1 MEKDDAQLI
10 RNILSGDE
18 SAFSILIQKYQ
29 KRVHALAWRKI
40 GDFHH
45 AEEITQDTFL
55 RAYTKLS
62 TLKNPNQ
69 FAGWLYVI
77 ANRLCLNWMRKQKS
91 RMLSLEQMSEK
102 EIDTLTY
109 GHSISEYREAE
120 ATEHRY
126 EIVQK
131 LLAKL
136 PESERTVMTLYYL
149 GEMPAKEVSK
159 FLGVSVKT
167 IHSRLHRARKRL
179 QGEEELLIKEALG
192 KIQLPPNLTE
202 HVMRRVADLKPSP
215 TPTGKP
221 LIPWAALGTAT
232 VLVLL
237 LLGASNQ
244 YIARFQKPY
253 SFEAASEPTVEIID
267 VLTVLDMDSK
277 PAVRNQVGQINHP
290 THSTGLGLLT
300 TETASMSN
308 TQADSTKHANSQW
321 TPTNGPD
328 GGIVHDIFVTSERT
342 VYAAAPTGIYRL
354 TADATTWTR
363 INTNI
368 PIGGLRMPMAEYA
381 DMLYIVSTNKIF
393 ASTDK
398 GETWHVLCSRPKGHP
413 TGLVVI
419 DAPEQHSLHARPV
432 MYLALQNKGVFRST
446 DAGARWQPLQNGL
459 VNESVY
465 AVAAVGD
472 TVFVGTDNGLY
483 RLNSDIWQQLHVGL
497 SGAVYAV
504 TRFEN
509 NLYIEI
515 GSNHFPWDPIASKQN
530 EAYNVTIL
538 DDTNSSR
545 ILHSTDLGVSWT
557 EITDE
562 NEVPFM
568 NAAFGMVLLTNT
580 DAMFF
585 PLGVVKAD
593 KDTFYRAGPW
603 GIHRSTDRSKS
614 WHPFMNGITGTT
626 IQDLVAIKNRLYAYT
641 GRDLVQSTNGGETW
655 ETLRIDSSNHTLE
668 AREKEL
674 SLINVYLASQLA
686 VDNEVLYGVLSG
698 KNNSH
703 PRVFHLSTDDDMFVP
718 VHEAPAFKR
727 ESPLTEMPARIKKSI
742 ADHSHNSNEKIDDLS
757 ASMHVFEIRTGAGGL
772 AVNGHT
778 VYVEH
783 GRRLFR
789 WRPGDSEWRDTGLID
804 TGEPR
809 SGELDKGFKLAVSG
823 ETVYVG
829 RRDGKLFQSFD
840 AGNSWKDVTHNLP
853 LHFERFNEI
862 VFVGS
867 TVYVATDT
875 GVLVSQTGEHWSVL
889 TDGTGTR
896 PVIDRFAVDSTAVYG
911 AGDAGLYRLDTYGK
925 WRQVLPSVPGKVTSL
940 VVSNNVLYIATD
952 HGGLFHI
959 SLEEE
964 WSKAS
969 F

>member
-10 RNILSGDE
+10 RRALSGDE
-18 SAFSILIQKYQ
+18 SAFSPLIQKYQ
-29 KRVHALAWRKI
+29 KSVHALAWRKI
-40 GDFHH
+40 GDFHY

-55 RAYTKLS
+55 RAYEKLS

-77 ANRLCLNWMRKQKS
+77 ANRLCLNWMRKQKPA
-91 RMLSLEQMSEK
+91 MLSLEQMSVE

-109 GHSISEYREAE
+109 GHSISEDRETE
-120 ATEHRY
+120 ATERRY

-149 GEMPAKEVSK
+149 GETPAKEISK

-179 QGEEELLIKEALG
+179 QGEEELLIKEVLG
-192 KIQLPPNLTE
+192 NVQLPTHLIE
-202 HVMRRVADLKPSP
+202 HIMQQVADLEPSP

-221 LIPWAALGTAT
+221 VLPWAAFGAAT

-253 SFEAASEPTVEIID
+253 SFEAVSEPTIEIID
-267 VLTVLDMDSK
+267 AFIVLDIDSK
-277 PAVRNQVGQINHP
+277 PAVRNQAGQANNAP
-290 THSTGLGLLT
+290 HSSGTGLST
-300 TETASMSN
+300 TETTLTSK
-308 TQADSTKHANSQW
+308 TQADSTKRSDSPW

-342 VYAAAPTGIYRL
+342 LYAAAPTGIYRF
-354 TADATTWTR
+354 TADTTTWTR

-381 DMLYIVSTNKIF
+381 DMLYIVSMDKIF
-393 ASTDK
+393 TSTDK

-413 TGLVVI
+413 TGLVVME
-419 DAPEQHSLHARPV
+419 APKQQRLHARPV
-432 MYLALQNKGVFRST
+432 MYLTLQNKGVFRST
-446 DAGARWQPLQNGL
+446 DAGVGWHHLQNGL
-459 VNESVY
+459 VNKSVY

-472 TVFVGTDNGLY
+472 TVFVGTDTGLY
-483 RLNSDIWQQLHVGL
+483 RLNSDVWQQLPVGL
-497 SGAVYAV
+497 SGPVYAV

-515 GSNHFPWDPIASKQN
+515 GANHFPWDPIESKQN

-557 EITDE
+557 EITHE
-562 NEVPFM
+562 NESSFM
-568 NAAFGMVLLTNT
+568 NAAFGMALIT
-580 DAMFF
+580 DTSEMFF

-603 GIHRSTDRSKS
+603 GIHRSTDRGRS
-614 WHPFMNGITGTT
+614 WHPFMKGITGTT
-626 IQDLVAIKNRLYAYT
+626 IQDLVAINNRLYAYT

-655 ETLRIDSSNHTLE
+655 ETLRIDSSARTL
-668 AREKEL
+668 KEF
-674 SLINVYLASQLA
+674 SLINTYLASQLA
-686 VDNEVLYGVLSG
+686 VDNEVLYGILPG
-698 KNNSH
+698 KNAPH
-703 PRVFHLSTDDDMFVP
+703 LRVFYLSTDDNVFVP
-718 VHEAPAFKR
+718 VHEAPTFKR
-727 ESPLTEMPARIKKSI
+727 ESPLTEMPTRIEESI
-742 ADHSHNSNEKIDDLS
+742 AEHSHNNIEKSDDLS
-757 ASMHVFEIRTGAGGL
+757 ASMHVFEIRTVTGGL

-778 VYVEH
+778 LYVEH
-783 GRRLFR
+783 ARRLFR
-789 WRPGDSEWRDTGLID
+789 WRPGDSEWTDTGLID

-809 SGELDKGFKLAVSG
+809 SGELDRGFKLAVSG

-829 RRDGKLFQSFD
+829 KREGKLFQSLD
-840 AGNSWKDVTHNLP
+840 AGNSWKDVTSNLP

-867 TVYVATDT
+867 TIYIATDT

-889 TDGTGTR
+889 SDGMGKR
-896 PVIDRFAVDSTAVYG
+896 PVIDRLVGERQTVYG
-911 AGDAGLYRLDTYGK
+911 AGDAGLYRLDARGK
-925 WRQVLPSVPGKVTSL
+925 WKQISPSVPGKVNSL
-940 VVSNNVLYIATD
+940 VVSNNTLYIATD
-952 HGGLFHI
+952 HDGLFHI
-959 SLEEE
+959 SLEAEGL
-964 WSKAS
+964 KIR
-969 F
+969 

>member
-91 RMLSLEQMSEK
+91 GMLSLEQMSEK
-102 EIDTLTY
+102 EIDALTY

-179 QGEEELLIKEALG
+179 QGEEEFLIKEALG
-192 KIQLPPNLTE
+192 KIQLPSNLTE

-221 LIPWAALGTAT
+221 LLPWAALGTAT

-267 VLTVLDMDSK
+267 AFIVLDMDSK
-277 PAVRNQVGQINHP
+277 PAVRNQVGQINRS
-290 THSTGLGLLT
+290 THSIGTGLST
-300 TETASMSN
+300 AETASTSN
-308 TQADSTKHANSQW
+308 TPVDSTKYANSQW
-321 TPTNGPD
+321 TPTNGPH
-328 GGIVHDIFVTSERT
+328 GGTIYNIFATAERT
-342 VYAAAPTGIYRL
+342 LYAATPTSIYRL
-354 TADATTWTR
+354 TADAIEWTH
-363 INTNI
+363 INTNK
-368 PIGGLRMPMAEYA
+368 PISGLRMPMAEYA
-381 DMLYIVSTNKIF
+381 NTLYIVSTDKVF
-393 ASTDK
+393 TSTDN
-398 GETWHVLCSRPKGHP
+398 GETWNVLCARPKGPP
-413 TGLVVI
+413 TGLIVM
-419 DAPEQHSLHARPV
+419 DTAQRHKAHADFV
-432 MYLALQNKGVFRST
+432 MYLALENKGVFRST
-446 DAGARWQPLQNGL
+446 DAGAKWHHLQNGL
-459 VNESVY
+459 VNENVY
-465 AVAAVGD
+465 AVAAIGN
-472 TVFVGTDNGLY
+472 TVFAGTNKGLY
-483 RLNSDIWQQLHVGL
+483 HLNSDVWQQLSVGL
-497 SGAVYAV
+497 SGPIYAV
-504 TRFEN
+504 TGFEN

-515 GSNHFPWDPIASKQN
+515 GPELTLEWAELKQQAAYSITIGDNANSN
-530 EAYNVTIL
+530 
-538 DDTNSSR
+538 R
-545 ILHSTDLGVSWT
+545 ILHSPDLGVSWT
-557 EITDE
+557 QITHKNESSFMDTAFSMVFLIDPGETLLPQGVVIVDE
-562 NEVPFM
+562 N
-568 NAAFGMVLLTNT
+568 
-580 DAMFF
+580 
-585 PLGVVKAD
+585 
-593 KDTFYRAGPW
+593 TFYRGGPF
-603 GIHRSTDRSKS
+603 GIHRSTDRGKS
-614 WHPFMNGITGTT
+614 WHQFTNGIRQGT
-626 IQDLVAIKNRLYAYT
+626 IQDLVTINNRLYAYT
-641 GRDLVQSTNGGETW
+641 GTNLVQFVNDGETW
-655 ETLRIDSSNHTLE
+655 ETVRTDSSDGTL
-668 AREKEL
+668 AMREITFSPIHSHL
-674 SLINVYLASQLA
+674 VSQLA
-686 VDNEVLYGVLSG
+686 VDNDILYGVALRNDG
-698 KNNSH
+698 
-703 PRVFHLSTDDDMFVP
+703 PRVLHLSADADVLVP
-718 VHEAPAFKR
+718 VQGAPVFELA
-727 ESPLTEMPARIKKSI
+727 SALTESQTGVEETKVERSFNNDEKS
-742 ADHSHNSNEKIDDLS
+742 DYLPTSSNSIE
-757 ASMHVFEIRTGAGGL
+757 MHIETIGL
-772 AVNGHT
+772 AVSEQT
-778 VYVEH
+778 LYVEYN
-783 GRRLFR
+783 GRLFR
-789 WRPGDSEWRDTGLID
+789 WRPGDLEWKDTGLVD
-804 TGEPR
+804 TSESR
-809 SGELDKGFKLAVSG
+809 SNELDRSFKLAVSG

-840 AGNSWKDVTHNLP
+840 SGNSWKNVTLNLP

-867 TVYVATDT
+867 TVYVATNT
-875 GVLVSQTGEHWSVL
+875 GVLTSQTGEHWSVL
-889 TDGTGTR
+889 TDGTETR

-911 AGDAGLYRLDTYGK
+911 AGNAGLYRLDTYGK
-925 WRQVLPSVPGKVTSL
+925 WKQILPSVPGKTISL
-940 VVSNNVLYIATD
+940 VVSNNTLYIATD
-952 HGGLFHI
+952 HGKLFHI

-964 WSKAS
+964 WSKTS

>member
-91 RMLSLEQMSEK
+91 GMLSLEQMSEK
-102 EIDTLTY
+102 EIDSLTY
-109 GHSISEYREAE
+109 GHSLSEYREAE

-215 TPTGKP
+215 TPAGKP

-267 VLTVLDMDSK
+267 VLTMLDMDSK
-277 PAVRNQVGQINHP
+277 PAVRNQVGQINRS
-290 THSTGLGLLT
+290 THSIGTGLSMA
-300 TETASMSN
+300 ETASTSN
-308 TQADSTKHANSQW
+308 TQVDSTKYANSQW
-321 TPTNGPD
+321 TPTNGPH
-328 GGIVHDIFVTSERT
+328 GGIIYNIFATAERT
-342 VYAAAPTGIYRL
+342 LYAATPTSIYRR
-354 TADATTWTR
+354 TADTTEWTR
-363 INTNI
+363 INTNK
-368 PIGGLRMPMAEYA
+368 PISGLRMPMAEYA
-381 DMLYIVSTNKIF
+381 NTLYIVSTDKVF
-393 ASTDK
+393 SSTDN
-398 GETWHVLCSRPKGHP
+398 GETWNVLCARPKGHP
-413 TGLVVI
+413 TGLIVMDTVQ
-419 DAPEQHSLHARPV
+419 QHNAHAGFV

-446 DAGARWQPLQNGL
+446 DAGAEWNHLQNGL

-465 AVAAVGD
+465 AVAAIGN
-472 TVFVGTDNGLY
+472 TVFAGTNKGLY
-483 RLNSDIWQQLHVGL
+483 HLNSDVWQQLSVGL
-497 SGAVYAV
+497 SGPVYAV
-504 TRFEN
+504 TGFEN

-515 GSNHFPWDPIASKQN
+515 GPELTLGRAESKQKT
-530 EAYNVTIL
+530 AYSIIIGDNV
-538 DDTNSSR
+538 NSNR

-557 EITDE
+557 QITHK
-562 NEVPFM
+562 NESPFM
-568 NAAFGMVLLTNT
+568 DTAFGMVFLMDAGEILL
-580 DAMFF
+580 
-585 PLGVVKAD
+585 PQGVVNVD
-593 KDTFYRAGPW
+593 ENTFYRSGPF
-603 GIHRSTDRSKS
+603 GIQSSTDRGKS
-614 WHPFMNGITGTT
+614 WHQFTNGIRQST
-626 IQDLVAIKNRLYAYT
+626 IQDLVTINNRLYAYT
-641 GRDLVQSTNGGETW
+641 GTNLVQSTNDGETW
-655 ETLRIDSSNHTLE
+655 ETVRIDSSDRILKTIEITFSPIHSHL
-668 AREKEL
+668 
-674 SLINVYLASQLA
+674 VSQLA
-686 VDNEVLYGVLSG
+686 VDNDILYGIALRNGGLRVL
-698 KNNSH
+698 
-703 PRVFHLSTDDDMFVP
+703 HLSADTDVLVP
-718 VHEAPAFKR
+718 VQG
-727 ESPLTEMPARIKKSI
+727 SP
-742 ADHSHNSNEKIDDLS
+742 
-757 ASMHVFEIRTGAGGL
+757 VFELASALIESQTGVEETKVERSFNNDEKSDHLPTSSNSIEMHIEIIGL
-772 AVNGHT
+772 AASGQTLYMEYNG
-778 VYVEH
+778 
-783 GRRLFR
+783 RLFR
-789 WRPGDSEWRDTGLID
+789 WRPGDLEWRDTGLVD
-804 TGEPR
+804 TGESR
-809 SGELDKGFKLAVSG
+809 SDELDRGFKLAVSG

-925 WRQVLPSVPGKVTSL
+925 WRQVLPSVPGKVISL

>member
-1 MEKDDAQLI
+1 MAKDDAQLI
-10 RNILSGDE
+10 RSTLSGDE
-18 SAFSILIQKYQ
+18 LAFSTLIQKYQ
-29 KRVHALAWRKI
+29 KGIHALAWRKI

-55 RAYTKLS
+55 RAYEKLS

-77 ANRLCLNWMRKQKS
+77 ANRLCLNWMRKQKPA
-91 RMLSLEQMSEK
+91 MLSLEQMSVK

-109 GHSISEYREAE
+109 GHSISAYRETE

-149 GEMPAKEVSK
+149 GEMPAKEISK
-159 FLGVSVKT
+159 FVGVSVKT

-179 QGEEELLIKEALG
+179 QGEEELLIKEVLG
-192 KIQLPPNLTE
+192 KVQLPTHLIE
-202 HVMRRVADLKPSP
+202 RIMRQVADLEPSP

-221 LIPWAALGTAT
+221 LLPWAAFGAAT
-232 VLVLL
+232 LLVLL

-244 YIARFQKPY
+244 YIRRFQKPY
-253 SFEAASEPTVEIID
+253 SFEAVSEPTIEIID
-267 VLTVLDMDSK
+267 AFIVLDIDSK
-277 PAVRNQVGQINHP
+277 PAVRNQAGQANNA
-290 THSTGLGLLT
+290 THSSGTGLST
-300 TETASMSN
+300 TETTLTSN
-308 TQADSTKHANSQW
+308 TQADSTKLSDSPW

-342 VYAAAPTGIYRL
+342 LYAAAPTGIHRF

-381 DMLYIVSTNKIF
+381 DTLYIVSMDKIF
-393 ASTDK
+393 TSIDK
-398 GETWHVLCSRPKGHP
+398 GETWHALCSRPKGHP
-413 TGLVVI
+413 TGLVVM
-419 DAPEQHSLHARPV
+419 DAPKQHSLHARPV
-432 MYLALQNKGVFRST
+432 MYLTLQNKGVFRST
-446 DAGARWQPLQNGL
+446 DAGAGWHHLQNGL
-459 VNESVY
+459 VNKNVY
-465 AVAAVGD
+465 AMAAVGD
-472 TVFVGTDNGLY
+472 TVFVGTDRGLH
-483 RLNSDIWQQLHVGL
+483 RLNSDVWQQLHVGL

-515 GSNHFPWDPIASKQN
+515 GSNHFPWDPIESQQN

-562 NEVPFM
+562 NESPFM

-580 DAMFF
+580 NEMFF

-603 GIHRSTDRSKS
+603 GIHRSTDRGRS
-614 WHPFMNGITGTT
+614 WHPFMKGITGTT
-626 IQDLVAIKNRLYAYT
+626 IQDLVAINNRLYAYT

-655 ETLRIDSSNHTLE
+655 ETLRIDESDRTL
-668 AREKEL
+668 KEF
-674 SLINVYLASQLA
+674 SLINAYLASQLA
-686 VDNEVLYGVLSG
+686 VDNGVLYGILPG
-698 KNNSH
+698 KNDPH
-703 PRVFHLSTDDDMFVP
+703 LRVFYLSTDDDVFVP

-727 ESPLTEMPARIKKSI
+727 ESSLTEMPARIEENI
-742 ADHSHNSNEKIDDLS
+742 ADHSHNNIKTSDDLS
-757 ASMHVFEIRTGAGGL
+757 ASTQVFEIRTVTGGL
-772 AVNGHT
+772 AVTGHT
-778 VYVEH
+778 LYVEYE
-783 GRRLFR
+783 RRLFR
-789 WRPGDSEWRDTGLID
+789 WRPGDSEWTDTGLID

-809 SGELDKGFKLAVSG
+809 SGELDTGFKLAVSG

-829 RRDGKLFQSFD
+829 KRDGKLFQSLD
-840 AGNSWKDVTHNLP
+840 AGNSWKDVTSNLP
-853 LHFERFNEI
+853 LHFARFNEI
-862 VFVGS
+862 GFVGS

-889 TDGTGTR
+889 TDGMGGC
-896 PVIDRFAVDSTAVYG
+896 PVIDRLVGDNMTVYG
-911 AGDAGLYRLDTYGK
+911 AGDAGLYRLDARGK
-925 WRQVLPSVPGKVTSL
+925 WKQISPSVPGKVNSL
-940 VVSNNVLYIATD
+940 VVSNNTLYIATD
-952 HGGLFHI
+952 HDGLFHI
-959 SLEEE
+959 SLEAEGL
-964 WSKAS
+964 KAS

>member
-1 MEKDDAQLI
+1 MKKDDAQLI
-10 RNILSGDE
+10 RRTLSGDE
-18 SAFSILIQKYQ
+18 LAFSTLIQKYQ
-29 KRVHALAWRKI
+29 KGIHALAWRKI

-55 RAYTKLS
+55 RAYEKLS

-77 ANRLCLNWMRKQKS
+77 ANRLCLNWMRKQKPA
-91 RMLSLEQMSEK
+91 MLSLEQMSVK

-109 GHSISEYREAE
+109 GHSISEYRETE

-149 GEMPAKEVSK
+149 GEMPAKEISK
-159 FLGVSVKT
+159 FVGVSVKT

-179 QGEEELLIKEALG
+179 QGEEELLIKEVLG
-192 KIQLPPNLTE
+192 NVQLPTYFIE
-202 HVMRRVADLKPSP
+202 RIMQQVADLEPTP
-215 TPTGKP
+215 TPTGKQ
-221 LIPWAALGTAT
+221 LLPWAAFGAAT

-253 SFEAASEPTVEIID
+253 SFEAVSEPTIEIID
-267 VLTVLDMDSK
+267 TLLVLDIDSK
-277 PAVRNQVGQINHP
+277 PTVRNQVGQADNAIYSNGA
-290 THSTGLGLLT
+290 GLST
-300 TETASMSN
+300 TETTLISN
-308 TQADSTKHANSQW
+308 TQADSTKLSDSPW

-342 VYAAAPTGIYRL
+342 LYAAAPTGIYRL
-354 TADATTWTR
+354 TADATTWR
-363 INTNI
+363 RVNTNI
-368 PIGGLRMPMAEYA
+368 PIGGLRMPMAAYA
-381 DMLYIVSTNKIF
+381 DILYIVSTDKIF
-393 ASTDK
+393 TSTDK

-413 TGLVVI
+413 TGLVVMA
-419 DAPEQHSLHARPV
+419 APEQHSLHARPV

-446 DAGARWQPLQNGL
+446 DAGAGWNHLQDGL
-459 VNESVY
+459 TNETVY

-472 TVFVGTDNGLY
+472 TVFVGTDEGLY
-483 RLNSDIWQQLHVGL
+483 RLNSDIWHQLHVGL

-515 GSNHFPWDPIASKQN
+515 GSNHFPWDPIESQQN
-530 EAYNVTIL
+530 EADNVTIL

-557 EITDE
+557 EVTDE
-562 NEVPFM
+562 NESPFM
-568 NAAFGMVLLTNT
+568 NAAMVLLTNT
-580 DAMFF
+580 GEMFF

-614 WHPFMNGITGTT
+614 WHPFMKGITGTT
-626 IQDLVAIKNRLYAYT
+626 IQDLVAINNRLYAYT
-641 GRDLVQSTNGGETW
+641 GRDLVQSTNDGETW
-655 ETLRIDSSNHTLE
+655 ETLRIDSSDRTL
-668 AREKEL
+668 KEF
-674 SLINVYLASQLA
+674 SLINTYLASQLA
-686 VDNEVLYGVLSG
+686 VDNEVLYGILPE
-698 KNNSH
+698 KNNPH
-703 PRVFHLSTDDDMFVP
+703 LRVFYLSTDDNVFVP

-727 ESPLTEMPARIKKSI
+727 ESPLTEMPARIEENI
-742 ADHSHNSNEKIDDLS
+742 ADHSHNNIETSDDLS
-757 ASMHVFEIRTGAGGL
+757 ASMQVFEIRTVTGGL

-778 VYVEH
+778 LYVEH
-783 GRRLFR
+783 ERRLFR
-789 WRPGDSEWRDTGLID
+789 WRPGDSEWTDTGLID

-809 SGELDKGFKLAVSG
+809 SGELDRGFKLGVSG

-829 RRDGKLFQSFD
+829 KREGKLFQSLD
-840 AGNSWKDVTHNLP
+840 AGNSWKDVTSNLP

-867 TVYVATDT
+867 TVYIATDT
-875 GVLVSQTGEHWSVL
+875 GVLVSQNGEHWSVL
-889 TDGTGTR
+889 SDGMGKR
-896 PVIDRFAVDSTAVYG
+896 PVIDRLAGDSTTVYG
-911 AGDAGLYRLDTYGK
+911 VGDAGLYRLDARGK
-925 WRQVLPSVPGKVTSL
+925 WKQLSPSVPGKVNSL
-940 VVSNNVLYIATD
+940 VVSNNTLYIATD
-952 HGGLFHI
+952 HDGLFHI
-959 SLEEE
+959 SLETEG
-964 WSKAS
+964 SQIR
-969 F
+969 